1 MSQTL
6 ITVLA
11 RLVENGIDT
20 AASTFTP
27 TQRRVLEEFARKTG
41 AVQSRKEG
49 RGTVYRVADIQV
61 IKTHLDHL
69 RPMVADQL
77 NTTWPKRAINI
88 AQSRSSKAGR
98 QGHDRFYMLVKAISD
113 GVNWQ
118 SSEDEP
124 HRRFNLTEITDTAGV
139 GALTLSQNDTWHTG
153 QPLWLVENQALFDQL
168 DWLPV
173 QSTGSIAYY
182 GGQLPDQW
190 LRWLASRKR
199 ASEVILFPDYDGVG
213 LMNYARLKS
222 VCACECR
229 FWLMPDWEYKI
240 HRFGNQ
246 QVWLN
251 TIEYFQSAT
260 ATLRA
265 SDAEPE
271 LSRLCQTLSSH
282 GQALEQEAVWL

>member
-27 TQRRVLEEFARKTG
+27 AQRRVLEEFARKTG
-41 AVQSRKEG
+41 AVQPRKEG
-49 RGTVYRVADIQV
+49 RGTVYRVVDLQV
-61 IKTHLDHL
+61 TKTHLAQL

-77 NTTWPKRAINI
+77 NPAWPKRAINI

-98 QGHDRFYMLVKAISD
+98 QGHDRFYMLIKAISD

-118 SSEDEP
+118 TCDGEP
-124 HRRFNLTEITDTAGV
+124 RRRLNLSEITDTGGV
-139 GALTLSQNDTWHTG
+139 GALALTQNDTWHSG
-153 QPLWLVENQALFDQL
+153 QPLWLVENQALFDKL

-173 QSTGSIAYY
+173 HSTGSIAYY

-190 LRWLASRKR
+190 LRWLESRKR

-213 LMNYARLKS
+213 LMNYARLKA

-229 FWLMPDWEYKI
+229 FWLMPDWENKI
-240 HRFGNQ
+240 YQFGNQ
-246 QVWLN
+246 KIWLN
-251 TIEYFQSAT
+251 TLADFQSA
-260 ATLRA
+260 ATKLLSA
-265 SDAEPE
+265 KSEPN
-271 LSRLCQTLSSH
+271 LARLCQTLSDQ